1 MVKNLL
7 NTQMQQLSFPLTE
20 IDRHGTREHD
30 PTSQVRMEQL
40 MRGEQRAVPDRG
52 KFTDEGLKQAG
63 RFVAEMLP
71 VSGDIIAAEELY
83 EDPTP
88 VSAAVFGVGLIP
100 VIGGPASKALK
111 AALSISARNV
121 NKGKKEAQELL
132 EKIKKNDAKV
142 VDDIKDWKAIDSKTN
157 AIKYTRKRLYSKDF
171 KEYKSAQANPNL
183 SAQEKETALEK
194 WREIAFRTEKEQPRV
209 FTVDDLDNMLPDAER
224 VVRSLASNKARNG
237 ILGISKNLEVLWNKK
252 AHVRLDIPAYKEHNT
267 WVATI
272 SQTGKPTIYS
282 RTVRLEN
289 VNFGRHMEKAE
300 KVAAGTTPKA
310 PFATMDGTLIKKTD
324 LDNLKDARTALDSGE
339 WVQVGYNPDRA
350 SYFFTKGTGKLET
363 DFKVIKHAD
372 EVIQIGG
379 LVLAK
384 NPTTSAATG
393 FRTGGAIN
401 SQMNN
406 ILNKG

>member
-1 MVKNLL
+1 
-7 NTQMQQLSFPLTE
+7 
-20 IDRHGTREHD
+20 
-30 PTSQVRMEQL
+30 
-40 MRGEQRAVPDRG
+40 
-52 KFTDEGLKQAG
+52 
-63 RFVAEMLP
+63 
-71 VSGDIIAAEELY
+71 
-83 EDPTP
+83 
-88 VSAAVFGVGLIP
+88 
-100 VIGGPASKALK
+100 
-111 AALSISARNV
+111 
-121 NKGKKEAQELL
+121 
-132 EKIKKNDAKV
+132 
-142 VDDIKDWKAIDSKTN
+142 
-157 AIKYTRKRLYSKDF
+157 
-171 KEYKSAQANPNL
+171 
-183 SAQEKETALEK
+183 
-194 WREIAFRTEKEQPRV
+194 
-209 FTVDDLDNMLPDAER
+209 
-224 VVRSLASNKARNG
+224 
-237 ILGISKNLEVLWNKK
+237 
-252 AHVRLDIPAYKEHNT
+252 
-267 WVATI
+267 
-272 SQTGKPTIYS
+272 
-282 RTVRLEN
+282 
-289 VNFGRHMEKAE
+289 MEKAE